1 MDTPNN
7 IFQSRQYKY
16 NRILLSWLGQ
26 WPFQKNRDRWTILVA
41 VLFIAITQFIPQA
54 LALVTLYGDLDATLE
69 CIAPLLVNCLCI
81 VKLTNLIFY
90 TKKIKILLMHIQRDW
105 QSWIIDSEF
114 EILYKFAESGRNI
127 TIGYASGMYAFGSL
141 FPIMAIIPKII
152 GRNVTSNYSTRPV
165 GFPYH
170 VEYFVDLDKYY
181 YPVLIHNYLATAI
194 RLTIIVASDT
204 CVIILVQHCCA
215 LFSIIRYRMEHIR
228 KSVEQDKKLAF
239 LEEDDKIYK
248 NFVYCIRK
256 HEDAIQFANCLEII
270 YKKALFVE
278 VGLIISMM
286 SLSALQAT
294 NDTLTPQ
301 IAIRH
306 GGYIIAQLIHLF
318 TICWLGQQIIDHSDR
333 VYTSIYRGEWYET
346 SFKSRKLLNMIMLRS
361 ISPCT
366 LTVGKIMVL
375 SLPSFSA
382 VVRTSASY
390 FTVLQS
396 VR

>member
-1 MDTPNN
+1 MDSPSD
-7 IFQSRQYKY
+7 IFQSRLYRL
-16 NRILLSWLGQ
+16 NRVLLSLLGQ
-26 WPFQKNRDRWTILVA
+26 WPFQQDIYRRVA
-41 VLFIAITQFIPQA
+41 FVTVSFLGITQAITQV
-54 LALVTLYGDLDATLE
+54 LALMTLRGDLDATLE
-69 CIAPLLVNCLCI
+69 CIPPLIVDCACI
-81 VKLTNLIFY
+81 VKLVNLLCNIE
-90 TKKIKILLMHIQRDW
+90 KIKILLTHIQRDW
-105 QSWIIDSEF
+105 QLWTIKSEF
-114 EILYKFAESGRNI
+114 KILHKFAETGRSI

-152 GRNVTSNYSTRPV
+152 DENVASNYSTRPV

-194 RLTIIVASDT
+194 RLTAIVASDT
-204 CVIILVQHCCA
+204 CVVILVQHCCA
-215 LFSIIRYRMEHIR
+215 LFSIVRYRLEHIR
-228 KSVEQDKKLAF
+228 KSVEQDKELVM
-239 LEEDDKIYK
+239 LEEDDKMYK

-256 HEDAIQFANCLEII
+256 HEDALQFAGLLETV
-270 YKKALFVE
+270 YSKAFFIE
-278 VGLIISMM
+278 VGLIIGAM
-286 SLSALQAT
+286 SLSAVQAT

-306 GGYIIAQLIHLF
+306 GGYIIAQLLHLF
-318 TICWLGQQIIDHSDR
+318 TVCWLGQQIIDHSDR

-346 SFKSRKLLNMIMLRS
+346 SSKSRKLLNMIMLRS

-366 LTVGKIMVL
+366 LTAGKIMIL

-382 VVRTSASY
+382 VVRASASY

-396 VR
+396 IR

>member
-1 MDTPNN
+1 MDTPSD

-16 NRILLSWLGQ
+16 NRILLSLLGQ
-26 WPFQKNRDRWTILVA
+26 WPFQKGRDRWTAFVA
-41 VLFIAITQFIPQA
+41 VMFIGITQFISQA
-54 LALVTLYGDLDATLE
+54 LALVTLRGDLDATLE
-69 CIAPLLVNCLCI
+69 CVAPLLVNCLCV
-81 VKLTNLIFY
+81 VKLTNLICNQ
-90 TKKIKILLMHIQRDW
+90 KKIKILLMHIQRDW

-114 EILYKFAESGRNI
+114 EILYKFAESGRSI
-127 TIGYASGMYAFGSL
+127 TIRYASGMYAFGSL
-141 FPIMAIIPKII
+141 FPLLAIIPKII
-152 GRNVTSNYSTRPV
+152 GRNLISNYSTRPV

-170 VEYFVDLDKYY
+170 VEYFVDLNKYY
-181 YPVLIHNYLATAI
+181 YPVLIHNYLTTAI

-215 LFSIIRYRMEHIR
+215 LFSVIRYRLEHIR
-228 KSVEQDKKLAF
+228 KSVEQDKELAF
-239 LEEDDKIYK
+239 LEEDEKIYK

-256 HEDAIQFANCLEII
+256 HEDAIQFANCLETI
-270 YKKALFVE
+270 YKNALFVE
-278 VGLIISMM
+278 VGLIVSMM

-294 NDTLTPQ
+294 TDTLTPQ
-301 IAIRH
+301 LAIRH

-318 TICWLGQQIIDHSDR
+318 IVCWLGQQIIDHSDR
-333 VYTSIYRGEWYET
+333 VYTSIYQSEWYE
-346 SFKSRKLLNMIMLRS
+346 SSSKSRKLLNMIMLRS

-382 VVRTSASY
+382 VVRASASY
-390 FTVLQS
+390 FTVLRS

>member
-7 IFQSRQYKY
+7 IFQSGQYKH

-26 WPFQKNRDRWTILVA
+26 WPFQKNRDRWIILV
-41 VLFIAITQFIPQA
+41 VVSFIAITQFTSQV
-54 LALVTLYGDLDATLE
+54 LALVTLRGDLDATLE

-81 VKLTNLIFY
+81 VKLTNLVCN

-127 TIGYASGMYAFGSL
+127 TIGYACGMYAFGSL

-152 GRNVTSNYSTRPV
+152 GRNITSNYSTRPV

-181 YPVLIHNYLATAI
+181 YPVLIHNYLTTAI
-194 RLTIIVASDT
+194 RLTVIVASDT
-204 CVIILVQHCCA
+204 CVIILVQHCCS

-228 KSVEQDKKLAF
+228 KSIEEDKKLAF

-278 VGLIISMM
+278 VGLIVSMM

-306 GGYIIAQLIHLF
+306 GGYIIAQLLHLF
-318 TICWLGQQIIDHSDR
+318 TLCWLGQQIIDHSDR

-346 SFKSRKLLNMIMLRS
+346 SSKSRKLLNMIMLRS

-382 VVRTSASY
+382 VVRASASY

>member
-1 MDTPNN
+1 MGSPSD
-7 IFQSRQYKY
+7 IFQSRLYRL
-16 NRILLSWLGQ
+16 NRVLLSLLGQ
-26 WPFQKNRDRWTILVA
+26 WPFQQDIYRRVA
-41 VLFIAITQFIPQA
+41 FVTVSFLGITQAITQV
-54 LALVTLYGDLDATLE
+54 LALMTLRGDLDATLE
-69 CIAPLLVNCLCI
+69 CIPPLIVDCVCI
-81 VKLTNLIFY
+81 VKLVNLLCNIE
-90 TKKIKILLMHIQRDW
+90 KIKILLTHIQRDW
-105 QSWIIDSEF
+105 QLWTIKSEF
-114 EILYKFAESGRNI
+114 KILHKFAETGRSI

-152 GRNVTSNYSTRPV
+152 DENVASNYSTRPV

-194 RLTIIVASDT
+194 RLTAIVASDT
-204 CVIILVQHCCA
+204 CVAILVQHCCA
-215 LFSIIRYRMEHIR
+215 LFSIVRYRLEHIR
-228 KSVEQDKKLAF
+228 KSVEQDKELAM

-256 HEDAIQFANCLEII
+256 HEDGLQFAGLLETV
-270 YKKALFVE
+270 YSKAFFIE
-278 VGLIISMM
+278 VGLIIGVM
-286 SLSALQAT
+286 SLSAVQAT

-306 GGYIIAQLIHLF
+306 GGYIIAQLLHLF
-318 TICWLGQQIIDHSDR
+318 TVCWLGQQIIDHSDR

-346 SFKSRKLLNMIMLRS
+346 SSKSRKLLNMIMLRS

-366 LTVGKIMVL
+366 LTAGKIMIL

-382 VVRTSASY
+382 VVRASASY

-396 VR
+396 IR